1 MTGGCGGFAW
11 FAPIGR
17 LARKRERAPGWH
29 RPALARRASRRRP
42 RKALGAGPFG
52 PAPALSQHLPVF
64 PEARYSATTLLPVVI
79 MVLASVVKWPTTFCW
94 FGCPDAV
101 FLDAGCQSPLPQTAI
116 DAVP

>member
-1 MTGGCGGFAW
+1 MTTAAEVSRGLPRSGAW
-11 FAPIGR
+11 RGSANALSAGIVP
-17 LARKRERAPGWH
+17 P
-29 RPALARRASRRRP
+29 LARRASRRRP
-42 RKALGAGPFG
+42 GKALGAGPFG

-64 PEARYSATTLLPVVI
+64 PEARYSATTLPPVVI

-101 FLDAGCQSPLPQTAI
+101 FLDAGCQLPLLQTAI